1 MHKRARSLL
10 NWRLFLFFFSKGGE
24 GIKDLC
30 FATLGFLKTRW
41 PQDKLT
47 LCGEDPMELQ
57 RESIWRFPEQGM
69 FSFSAKAL
77 FQGENDMY

>member
-10 NWRLFLFFFSKGGE
+10 NWQLFLFLFSKGGE

-30 FATLGFLKTRW
+30 FATLGFPKTRW

-47 LCGEDPMELQ
+47 LRGDNCLELQ
-57 RESIWRFPEQGM
+57 WESVWRFPDQGM

-77 FQGENDMY
+77 FQRENDMY